1 MTMTRWWV
9 IIFWWLTFTASSQPI
24 READLL
30 QRLFELQKLQR
41 PSLLPGIVPS
51 YVTRKPRLSEAK
63 LNNNIFYND
72 LLIFTLQNLG
82 PSLSNHKAIV
92 DSIIKYARIPF
103 DKFVNKKGRG
113 TYNFWRT
120 DSAYTF
126 PYNWWVSVFRNDYA
140 PPDDLDVT
148 ALSMLALASD
158 SSSIASIHSIMQGY
172 VHNGKKSRSVG
183 KRYQSFQFY
192 SSWFG
197 KKFPVVLDVC
207 VLTNILCMVEAKK
220 LKWTKADSASLDV
233 IVTAIQNQ
241 DIVRQPLAVSPYYG
255 KASLLLYHIARLM
268 HVRTIPKLEAQ
279 KQTLCALAV
288 DEFRHSKDLLEKII
302 LSIALLKWGY
312 EIPQLVI
319 PEQPELNARI
329 ERSNFPFFIGNV
341 SSYLSNG
348 KRVVLTNLKVGLF
361 YHYCP
366 AWNDVLLLEYLV
378 LMNQRA
384 DGNLTQIKN

>member
-1 MTMTRWWV
+1 MSTKRSWV
-9 IIFWWLTFTASSQPI
+9 IVFWLLTVAASAQPL
-24 READLL
+24 RETDLL
-30 QRLFELQKLQR
+30 QRIIELQKPQR
-41 PSLLPGIVPS
+41 PSQLAGLVPS
-51 YVTRKPRLSEAK
+51 YITRKPKMSDAK

-72 LLIFTLQNLG
+72 LLIFTLQNLRL
-82 PSLSNHKAIV
+82 SLSDNKTMF
-92 DSIIKYARIPF
+92 DSIVKHARIPF
-103 DKFVNKKGRG
+103 DKFANKKGRG

-120 DSAYTF
+120 DSAYIF
-126 PYNWWVSVFRNDYA
+126 PYNWWVNVFSKDYA

-148 ALSMLALASD
+148 ALSMLALAND

-172 VHNGKKSRSVG
+172 IHNGKKSRSVG

-207 VLTNILCMVEAKK
+207 VLTNILCMVQAKK
-220 LKWTKADSASLDV
+220 LEWTKADSASLDV
-233 IVTAIQNQ
+233 IVTAIQNK

-268 HVRTIPKLEAQ
+268 QVSTIPKLEAQ

-312 EIPQLVI
+312 EITQLVI

-341 SSYLSNG
+341 SSYLSKG
-348 KRVVLTNLKVGLF
+348 KRVFLTNLKVGLF

-384 DGNLTQIKN
+384 DGNLTQIKH